1 MGQLK
6 AIITDFDGTLVDTM
20 MANYYAYSEAF
31 EMNGLS
37 LSEEEYKER
46 YGMRFDDLCKSLN
59 INDDEVKRNIKELKS
74 KLYPKY
80 FNKIR
85 VNNELLSFIIL
96 CKNQGMKTC
105 IASTASK
112 NNLYGVLNHFKLRDY
127 FDVIITGE
135 DVKYG
140 KPNPE
145 VYYKS
150 INALNCSSED
160 AIVFEDSNIGCEA
173 AENAGISYIKIT
185 KYS

>member
-31 EMNGLS
+31 EINGLS

-59 INDDEVKRNIKELKS
+59 IKDDEVKRNIKELKS

-85 VNNELLSFIIL
+85 VNNDLLSFIML
-96 CKNQGMKTC
+96 CKKQGMKTC

-112 NNLYGVLNHFKLRDY
+112 INLYGVLNHFKLRDY

-150 INALNCSSED
+150 IEALDCFSED
-160 AIVFEDSNIGCEA
+160 VLVFEDSDIGCKA
-173 AENAGISYIKIT
+173 ADDVGASYVKIT
-185 KYS
+185 NFL